1 MLVAVGGSSG
11 FIGSA
16 LVAELTAAGHDVVRL
31 VRHRPAA
38 ANEAQWDPEQG
49 VVPLARLAGVEA
61 VVHLGGINVGSR
73 RWTRRFK
80 KQLHHSRI
88 RSTTVLASAL
98 TGLAARPRVFVSA
111 SAMGYYGPDRGRE
124 VLDEES
130 EPGDGF
136 LAQLC
141 VDWEHAAAPA
151 RAADIAVCHPRFGLV
166 LGPGGGALKPLL
178 PLFKAGLGGQFG
190 NGEQFWSP
198 VSLNDTVRA
207 LRFLIEQHGCVGPY
221 NVCCPEPVSNG
232 EFSRVLAAEL
242 HRPRLLPVPGFG
254 LQIAL
259 GEASSELL
267 GSLRIVPS
275 RLTDAGFT
283 FEQPDVRAILR
294 AALAGAS

>member
-1 MLVAVGGSSG
+1 MRVAVSGSSG
-11 FIGSA
+11 FIGTA
-16 LVAELTAAGHDVVRL
+16 LVAGLESAGHEVVRL

-49 VVPLARLAGVEA
+49 VVPLAHLAGVEA
-61 VVHLGGINVGSR
+61 VVHLGGVNVGSR

-98 TGLAARPRVFVSA
+98 TGLATRPRVFVSA

-124 VLDEES
+124 ILDEES

-136 LAQLC
+136 LARLC
-141 VDWEHAAAPA
+141 QDWEHAAAPA

-166 LGPGGGALKPLL
+166 IGPGGGALKPLL
-178 PLFKAGLGGQFG
+178 PLFKLGLGGHFG

-198 VSLNDTVRA
+198 VSLHDVVRA
-207 LRFLIEQHGCVGPY
+207 LRFMIEQHGSVGPY

-232 EFSRVLAAEL
+232 EFSRVLADEL

-254 LQIAL
+254 LQLAV

-267 GSLRIVPS
+267 GSLRMSPM
-275 RLTDAGFT
+275 RLADAGFE
-283 FEQPDVRAILR
+283 FDHPDTRSILR
-294 AALAGAS
+294 AALAD

>member
-1 MLVAVGGSSG
+1 MRVAVAGSSG
-11 FIGSA
+11 FIGTA
-16 LVAELTAAGHDVVRL
+16 LVAGLSAAGHEVVRL

-98 TGLAARPRVFVSA
+98 TGLATRPRVFVSA
-111 SAMGYYGPDRGRE
+111 SAMGFYGPDRGRE

-136 LAQLC
+136 LARLC
-141 VDWEHAAAPA
+141 QDWEHAAAPA

-166 LGPGGGALKPLL
+166 IGPGGGALKPLL
-178 PLFKAGLGGQFG
+178 PLFRLGLGGHFG
-190 NGEQFWSP
+190 TGEQFWSP
-198 VSLNDTVRA
+198 VSLHDVVRA
-207 LRFLIEQHGCVGPY
+207 LRFMVEQHGCVGPY
-221 NVCCPEPVSNG
+221 NVCCPAPVSNG
-232 EFSRVLAAEL
+232 EFSRVLADEL
-242 HRPRLLPVPGFG
+242 HRPRLLPVPGIG
-254 LQIAL
+254 LQVAL

-267 GSLRIVPS
+267 GSLRILPT
-275 RLTDAGFT
+275 RLTEAGFA
-283 FEQPDVRAILR
+283 FDHPDTRAIIK
-294 AALAGAS
+294 AALPRN

>member
-1 MLVAVGGSSG
+1 MRVAVAGSSG
-11 FIGSA
+11 FIGTA
-16 LVAELTAAGHDVVRL
+16 LVTGLESAGHDVVRL

-38 ANEAQWDPEQG
+38 PNEAQWDPEKG
-49 VVPLARLAGVEA
+49 VVPLARMAGVEA

-111 SAMGYYGPDRGRE
+111 SAMGFYGPDRGRE
-124 VLDEES
+124 LLDEES

-136 LAQLC
+136 LAGLC
-141 VDWEHAAAPA
+141 QDWEHAAAPA

-166 LGPGGGALKPLL
+166 IGPDGGALKPLL
-178 PLFKAGLGGQFG
+178 PLFRLGLGGHFG

-198 VSLNDTVRA
+198 VSLHDTARA
-207 LRFLIEQHGCVGPY
+207 LRFLVEQHGSVGPY
-221 NVCCPEPVSNG
+221 NVCCPSPVSNG
-232 EFSRVLAAEL
+232 EFSRVLADDL
-242 HRPRLLPVPGFG
+242 HRPRLLPVPGIG
-254 LQIAL
+254 LRVAL

-267 GSLRIVPS
+267 GSLRIVPT
-275 RLTDAGFT
+275 RLTEAGFT
-283 FEQPDVRAILR
+283 FDHPDVRAILR
-294 AALAGAS
+294 AALR